1 MAWLV
6 TGEDFLL
13 FGTPA
18 LAGADNAALSGA
30 SSGRAGSG
38 PELDQAK
45 PSRCS
50 APCSLTCGARQ
61 FCHPDRG
68 A

>member
-1 MAWLV
+1 MAWFV
-6 TGEDFLL
+6 DGDDFML

-38 PELDQAK
+38 SEIDQAK

-50 APCSLTCGARQ
+50 APCSLACSARQ
-61 FCHPDRG
+61 FCHPDRV